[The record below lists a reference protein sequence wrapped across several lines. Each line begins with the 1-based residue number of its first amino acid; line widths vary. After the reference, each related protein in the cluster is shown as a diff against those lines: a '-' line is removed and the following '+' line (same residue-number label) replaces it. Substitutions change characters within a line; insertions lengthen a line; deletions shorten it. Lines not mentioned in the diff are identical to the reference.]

1 MTECLIRIRS
11 LAHRYGATEAL
22 VDVNLDVRAGE
33 VLALVGRNGAG
44 KTTLMQLIVS
54 LLDVQTG
61 QLVRHADRIGYCPQD
76 MRIWPDLTVRE
87 QLVFM
92 ASMQEVDAAD
102 ALAVGAAL
110 GMTAHLNTLAGR
122 LSGGQQRRLS
132 VALALLHKP
141 PILVLDEPEVG
152 LDPVARMELRE
163 VLRRLADEG
172 VGILLAS
179 HSLDEVERVA
189 DRVAM
194 LDAGRIVA
202 TGTPG
207 ELAGD
212 GRLEDRFL
220 S

>member
-1 MTECLIRIRS
+1 VAECLVEIHE
-11 LAHRYGATEAL
+11 LAHRFGTNQAL
-22 VDVNLDVRAGE
+22 VDVNLDIRPGE

-44 KTTLMQLIVS
+44 KTTLMRLIVS
-54 LLDVQTG
+54 LLDVQSG
-61 QLVRHADRIGYCPQD
+61 RLVRHADRIGYCPQD
-76 MRIWPDLTVRE
+76 MRLWPDLTARE

-92 ASMQEVDAAD
+92 ASMQEVDPAD
-102 ALAVGAAL
+102 ALEVAGAL
-110 GMTAHLNTLAGR
+110 GLTAQLDKLAAS

-132 VALALLHKP
+132 VALALLHRP
-141 PILVLDEPEVG
+141 PLLVLDEPEVG
-152 LDPVARMELRE
+152 LDPVARVELRK

-172 VGILLAS
+172 VGVLLAS

-194 LDAGRIVA
+194 IEAGRIVA

>member
-1 MTECLIRIRS
+1 
-11 LAHRYGATEAL
+11 
-22 VDVNLDVRAGE
+22 
-33 VLALVGRNGAG
+33 
-44 KTTLMQLIVS
+44 
-54 LLDVQTG
+54 
-61 QLVRHADRIGYCPQD
+61 
-76 MRIWPDLTVRE
+76 
-87 QLVFM
+87 
-92 ASMQEVDAAD
+92 MQEVDAAD

>member
-1 MTECLIRIRS
+1 MPECLIGIRN
-11 LAHRYGATEAL
+11 LAHSYGATKAL

-87 QLVFM
+87 QLAFM
-92 ASMQEVDAAD
+92 ASMQEVDASD
-102 ALAVGAAL
+102 ALTVGAAL
-110 GMTAHLNTLAGR
+110 GLTAQLDMLAGK

-141 PILVLDEPEVG
+141 PLLVLDEPEVG
-152 LDPVARMELRE
+152 LDPAARAELRS
-163 VLRRLADEG
+163 VLRQLADDG

-189 DRVAM
+189 DRVAV
-194 LDAGRIVA
+194 LEAGKVVA
-202 TGTPG
+202 TGTPC

>member
-1 MTECLIRIRS
+1 VAECLIEIRNLS
-11 LAHRYGATEAL
+11 YRYGVKEVL
-22 VDVNLDVRAGE
+22 VGVNLDVRAGE

-54 LLDVQTG
+54 LLDVQVG

-92 ASMQEVDAAD
+92 ASMQEVDASD
-102 ALAVGAAL
+102 ALAVGLAL
-110 GMTAHLNTLAGR
+110 GLEPQLNTLAGK

-141 PILVLDEPEVG
+141 PVLVLDEPEVG
-152 LDPVARMELRE
+152 LDPAARVELRG
-163 VLRRLADEG
+163 VLRRLADED

-189 DRVAM
+189 DRVAVIE
-194 LDAGRIVA
+194 AGRVVA
-202 TGTPG
+202 TGTPY

>member
-1 MTECLIRIRS
+1 MTECLIRIRN
-11 LAHRYGATEAL
+11 LAHRFGATEAL
-22 VDVNLDVRAGE
+22 IDVDLDVRAGE

-61 QLVRHADRIGYCPQD
+61 ELVRHADRIGYCPQD

-92 ASMQEVDAAD
+92 ASMQEVDSSD
-102 ALAVGAAL
+102 ALAVAASL

-132 VALALLHKP
+132 VALALLHNP
-141 PILVLDEPEVG
+141 PVLVLDEPEVG

-194 LDAGRIVA
+194 LEAGRIVA

>member
-1 MTECLIRIRS
+1 MAECLVEIHE
-11 LAHRYGATEAL
+11 LAHRFGTNQAL
-22 VDVNLDVRAGE
+22 VDVNLDIRPGE

-44 KTTLMQLIVS
+44 KTTLMRLIVS
-54 LLDVQTG
+54 LLDVQSG
-61 QLVRHADRIGYCPQD
+61 RLVRHADRIGYCPQD
-76 MRIWPDLTVRE
+76 MRLWPDLTARE

-92 ASMQEVDAAD
+92 ASMQEVDPAD
-102 ALAVGAAL
+102 ALEVAGAL
-110 GMTAHLNTLAGR
+110 GLTAQLDKLAAS

-132 VALALLHKP
+132 VALALLHRP
-141 PILVLDEPEVG
+141 PLLVLDEPEVG
-152 LDPVARMELRE
+152 LDPVARVELRE

-172 VGILLAS
+172 VGVLLAS

-194 LDAGRIVA
+194 IEAGRIVA

>member
-1 MTECLIRIRS
+1 MAECLIEIRD
-11 LAHRYGATEAL
+11 LAHRYGSNQAL
-22 VDVNLDVRAGE
+22 VDVNLDIRRGE

-44 KTTLMQLIVS
+44 KTTLMRLIVS
-54 LLDVQTG
+54 LLEVQSG
-61 QLVRHADRIGYCPQD
+61 RLVRHADRIGYCPQD
-76 MRIWPDLTVRE
+76 MRLWPDLTARE
-87 QLVFM
+87 QLLFM
-92 ASMQEVDAAD
+92 ASMQEVDPAD
-102 ALAVGAAL
+102 ALEVAGAL
-110 GMTAHLNTLAGR
+110 GLTAQLDSLAAS

-141 PILVLDEPEVG
+141 PLLVLDEPEVG
-152 LDPVARMELRE
+152 LDPVARVELRD

-172 VGILLAS
+172 VGVLLAS

-194 LDAGRIVA
+194 IEAGRIVA
-202 TGTPG
+202 MGTPG

>member
-1 MTECLIRIRS
+1 MAECLIEIRN
-11 LAHRYGATEAL
+11 LAHRYGPTEAL

-61 QLVRHADRIGYCPQD
+61 QLRRHADRIGYCPQD
-76 MRIWPDLTVRE
+76 MRIWADLTVRE
-87 QLVFM
+87 QLLFM
-92 ASMQEVDAAD
+92 ASMQEVGESD
-102 ALAVGAAL
+102 ALAVAASL
-110 GMTAHLNTLAGR
+110 GLTGLLNTLAGR

-132 VALALLHKP
+132 VALALLHHP
-141 PILVLDEPEVG
+141 PVLVLDEPEVG
-152 LDPVARMELRE
+152 LDPAARVELRG
-163 VLRRLADEG
+163 VLKRLAKDG

-179 HSLDEVERVA
+179 HSLDEVERLA
-189 DRVAM
+189 DRVAV
-194 LDAGRIVA
+194 LEAGRIVA
-202 TGTPG
+202 TGTPC